1 MKEMNKAVLILA
13 TMLFLTA
20 LGAVVASAQPPVG
33 GYRSVPAKDKSVGK
47 AAKFA
52 VRAEQNKTGEKLTGL
67 KVIRAWQ
74 QVVRGFNFKMCL
86 SVRKNGVSKIAE
98 VVVNSFQGEYSLLS
112 WSWNDCR

>member
-1 MKEMNKAVLILA
+1 MKEMKKTARILA
-13 TMLFLTA
+13 TILFLTA
-20 LGAVVASAQPPVG
+20 LCAVVVSAQPPVG
-33 GYRSVPAKDKSVGK
+33 GYRSVRAKNKYVGK

-52 VRAEQNKTGEKLTGL
+52 VRAEHNKTGEKLTKL

-86 SVRKNGVSKIAE
+86 SVRKNGATKIAE
-98 VVVNSFQGEYSLLS
+98 VVVNRFQGEYRLLS